1 MKIGARPVTSY
12 KMDLQSRAKQS
23 TIIIIT
29 NLERADILSYYIM

>member
-1 MKIGARPVTSY
+1 MKIDARPVTSY

-23 TIIIIT
+23 TIIIT